1 MKRSTRA
8 ALAAAAVALVIPAS
22 GCASLLSAQQ
32 TAEYQYNGGDG
43 AWNVEN
49 EQVKVRGLL
58 LIANDDDVAQVF
70 FTVVNNSDE
79 DADVEISVGSATAS
93 ETVPAG
99 GRWVQNPENAAAESE
114 PLLTENYGGKPG
126 DKVDVEVTINGKTE
140 IVRTQVLNGTHPDY
154 QDLEPTGAPGDDSAT
169 GVVETPG
176 PEESPTTAP

>member
-1 MKRSTRA
+1 M
-8 ALAAAAVALVIPAS
+8 
-22 GCASLLSAQQ
+22 
-32 TAEYQYNGGDG
+32 
-43 AWNVEN
+43 
-49 EQVKVRGLL
+49 
-58 LIANDDDVAQVF
+58 F

-126 DKVDVEVTINGKTE
+126 DKVDVEVTINGETE